1 MELYPID
8 LAIHVVNL
16 VVLFLILRALLFQP
30 IRKFMAARENAIA
43 AQLQEAETAQAQA
56 EQLKT
61 DYTAKLEKAEDEC
74 RAIIAK
80 GYREGSEHAEDI
92 EKEARH
98 AADQLLSQAKL
109 EAKDF
114 KQQAMNEA
122 QDALTDLA
130 VDMAG
135 RVLRFDEETK
145 KRVASGSTA
154 KSGRRTGV
162 LKVAAQPD
170 AEGLSAITA
179 RLEALLGCS
188 LTLTV
193 EVDESLIGGYAA
205 YVDGRVYDFSYAAQ
219 LQSLKQKLS

>member
-30 IRKFMAARENAIA
+30 IRKFMAAREAGVQ
-43 AQLQEAETAQAQA
+43 AQLQEAEAAKTQA
-56 EQLKT
+56 EQLKA
-61 DYTAKLEKAEDEC
+61 DYTAKLAQAEDEG
-74 RAIIAK
+74 RAILAK
-80 GYREGSEHAEDI
+80 SYRESSKHAADL
-92 EKEARH
+92 EKEAREN
-98 AADQLLSQAKL
+98 AETLLRQAKL
-109 EAKDF
+109 EAQSYK
-114 KQQAMNEA
+114 KQAMDEA
-122 QDALTDLA
+122 KDELTDLA

-145 KRVASGSTA
+145 KRVASGATG
-154 KSGRRTGV
+154 KSGRRTGT
-162 LKVAAQPD
+162 LKVAVQPS
-170 AEGLSAITA
+170 AEDLSAITA
-179 RLEALLGCS
+179 RLETLLGCT

-205 YVDGRVYDFSYAAQ
+205 YVDGHVYDFSYAAQ

>member
-30 IRKFMAARENAIA
+30 IRKFMAAREAGVQ
-43 AQLQEAETAQAQA
+43 AQLQEAEAAKTQA
-56 EQLKT
+56 EQLKA
-61 DYTAKLEKAEDEC
+61 DYTAKLAQAEDEG
-74 RAIIAK
+74 RAILAK
-80 GYREGSEHAEDI
+80 SYRESSEHAADL
-92 EKEARH
+92 EKEAREN
-98 AADQLLSQAKL
+98 AETLLRQAKL
-109 EAKDF
+109 EAQSYKKHAMDEAKD
-114 KQQAMNEA
+114 E
-122 QDALTDLA
+122 LTDLA

-145 KRVASGSTA
+145 KRVASGATG
-154 KSGRRTGV
+154 KSGRRTGT
-162 LKVAAQPD
+162 LKVAVQPS
-170 AEGLSAITA
+170 AEDLSAITA
-179 RLEALLGCS
+179 RLETLLGCT

-205 YVDGRVYDFSYAAQ
+205 YVDGHVYDFSYAAQ

>member
-30 IRKFMAARENAIA
+30 IRKFMAARESAIA
-43 AQLQEAETAQAQA
+43 AQLQEAEAAQAQA
-56 EQLKT
+56 EQLKA
-61 DYTAKLEKAEDEC
+61 DYTAKLEKAQDEC
-74 RAIIAK
+74 QAIIAK

-92 EKEARH
+92 EKEARE
-98 AADQLLSQAKL
+98 AADKLLSQAK
-109 EAKDF
+109 
-114 KQQAMNEA
+114 QEA
-122 QDALTDLA
+122 QDFKKQAMDDAKDELTDLA
-130 VDMAG
+130 VDLAG

-145 KRVASGSTA
+145 KRVAAGSTA
-154 KSGRRTGV
+154 KSGLRTGV
-162 LKVAAQPD
+162 LKVAVQPD
-170 AEGLSAITA
+170 DENLAAITA

-188 LTLTV
+188 LTLKV

-205 YVDGRVYDFSYAAQ
+205 YVDGHVYDFSYAAQ